1 MRIDGKHVL
10 VLGGSGFIGS
20 RLIKTLLE
28 KGALVTNFDR
38 VITEIGKQGIQTI
51 HGDFFDTVQLMEAV
65 KGQDVVIHAVS
76 TIIPGNSWSDYMAGY
91 EKEFIQTV
99 KLLKRTAENG
109 QKLIF
114 LSSGGTVYGQTDG
127 MPIGEGTCCRPI
139 NHYGSLK
146 VCIESVMQAFIADHA
161 DFMIARLA
169 NPYGPGQDYKKG
181 VGFIDA
187 AIKHALYKEPLEIWG
202 DGDNVRD
209 YIYIDDA
216 CRMLC
221 DLITYE
227 GNERVFNISTGVGV
241 TQKEILSFVRS
252 MVGEVTPVFK
262 PERPVDVKRIV
273 LDNSLYRQTFDF
285 TPRTL
290 QDGILQYA
298 TLLKANE
305 TQRT

>member
-1 MRIDGKHVL
+1 M
-10 VLGGSGFIGS
+10 
-20 RLIKTLLE
+20 T
-28 KGALVTNFDR
+28 
-38 VITEIGKQGIQTI
+38 
-51 HGDFFDTVQLMEAV
+51 
-65 KGQDVVIHAVS
+65 
-76 TIIPGNSWSDYMAGY
+76 GY

-99 KLLKRTAENG
+99 RLLKKAAENR

-127 MPIGEGTCCRPI
+127 MPISEDTCCRPI

-146 VCIESVMQAFIADHA
+146 VCIESVMHAFIADQA
-161 DFMIARLA
+161 DFIIARLA

-227 GNERVFNISTGVGV
+227 GTKRVFNISTGVGV
-241 TQKEILSFVRS
+241 TQKAILSLVRS

-262 PERPVDVKRIV
+262 PKRPVDVKRIV
-273 LDNSLYRQTFDF
+273 LDNSQYTQTFDF

-290 QDGILQYA
+290 QDGILQYV
-298 TLLKANE
+298 TLLKANAI
-305 TQRT
+305 QHS